1 MIKIKCSM
9 LPSNCI
15 GPLGASL
22 WDDPSGMITVSSID
36 RFSGMLLK
44 NIRVPR
50 LPRLLPLPQL
60 TLALVHQRPGG
71 REEVVIVPRAHPLL
85 DKKAE
90 RPLIVT

>member
-1 MIKIKCSM
+1 MD
-9 LPSNCI
+9 PS
-15 GPLGASL
+15 LGASL

-36 RFSGMLLK
+36 RFSGM
-44 NIRVPR
+44 PR

-71 REEVVIVPRAHPLL
+71 REEVVIVPRAHLLL

-90 RPLIVT
+90 RPLIVK